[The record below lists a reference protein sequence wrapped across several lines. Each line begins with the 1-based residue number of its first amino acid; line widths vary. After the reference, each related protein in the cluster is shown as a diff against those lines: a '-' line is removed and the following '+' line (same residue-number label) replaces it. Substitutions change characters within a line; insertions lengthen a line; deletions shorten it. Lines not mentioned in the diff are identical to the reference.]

1 MVTVKKTII
10 LYGLALAAL
19 VFVMKLVEYRFM
31 VRDLKLE
38 FYIGIVAVLFAALG
52 VWIGFKLTRKKT
64 IVTSRDFFLDE
75 EELRKSGLSKREH
88 EVLELMAQGFSNQEI
103 ADKLFLSANT
113 VKTHTSNIFMKLDVT
128 RRTLAIKRARELRL
142 IA

>member
-1 MVTVKKTII
+1 MKKTII